1 MPALPDIIL
10 FALVPLLISAVAFY
24 FATSRAGDRA
34 VGPLGFETGIATA
47 ATLVAIIL
55 IFLPGEA
62 YYIGLRGMVPV
73 VLVWLLIPLLAW
85 NILPGIVG
93 PTIGSPLSYL
103 ELRFGQRL
111 ALVSGIVYLFGR
123 LILSALVLTALARM
137 LALALGGAPAMFIA
151 LAIGLFGTL
160 CGTACGKR
168 GATWLNVLLVA
179 MVAIGV
185 PFAIATVIKQ
195 TGGPEQ
201 LWEISQNAQRTW
213 IGDPSLNLSEPGVT
227 WTLLPFAWTAL
238 LVLLLGDE
246 ATAVRLARLRSAA
259 SVRVAFVTL
268 LAAVSFFTLAWM
280 YTGLGVFAYFHKH
293 PHEVP
298 PKWVTNVE
306 PESRLSRTDPN
317 TQLPILD
324 PATGKPA
331 SSLLSDGVK
340 YDKTTGVPILT
351 WEETDVRPETL
362 PDLIRNEKLYIR
374 NSPLPATSAA
384 DLLNETGER
393 VDPAKLATIG
403 PLSPGWPNEMLLHR
417 RATEELWP
425 FFVSSQAPPGMRG
438 LLLGGLLAAA
448 IAMVD
453 MTGVVGIPALH
464 RLFPSRTAG
473 AERILAALASL
484 GVTLLA
490 MLFVFLV
497 PFPAST
503 ILYVLACSL
512 TPVAALVMLGL
523 TSRRA
528 TSGVALATLLVGVA
542 AAVAVALLL
551 NADTR
556 ARVHPMWTVTFTFAA
571 TAMVGHLLAMVFG
584 ESRRRGQL
592 RGLVLG
598 AIPIGAL
605 QAPETTPEINVSEL
619 PLDEPPLESERW
631 K

>member
-10 FALVPLLISAVAFY
+10 FALVPLLVSAVAFF
-24 FATSRAGDRA
+24 FATSRTGDRA
-34 VGPLGFETGIATA
+34 AAPLGFESG
-47 ATLVAIIL
+47 VAIAAMLLAIML
-55 IFLPGEA
+55 VFLPGEA
-62 YYIGLRGMVPV
+62 YYVGLRGVVPV
-73 VLVWLLIPLLAW
+73 VLLWLLIPLLAW

-111 ALVSGIVYLFGR
+111 SLVAGVVYLLGR
-123 LILSALVLTALARM
+123 MILSAVVLTALARM
-137 LALALGGAPAMFIA
+137 LALALGGVPAMLVA
-151 LAIGLFGTL
+151 LSIGLFGTL
-160 CGTACGKR
+160 CSTACGKR
-168 GATWLNVLLVA
+168 GATWLNVLLAGVIA
-179 MVAIGV
+179 VGV

-195 TGGPEQ
+195 TGGPEK

-213 IGDPSLNLSEPGVT
+213 IGDPSLNLSEPGVA
-227 WTLLPFAWTAL
+227 WTLLPFTWTAL

-246 ATAVRLARLRSAA
+246 ATAARLARLRSAA
-259 SVRVAFVTL
+259 STRVAFITV
-268 LAAVSFFTLAWM
+268 LATVSFFAFAWM
-280 YTGLGVFAYFHKH
+280 YTGLGVFAFFHEH

-340 YDKTTGVPILT
+340 YDQTTGVPILS

-384 DLLNETGER
+384 DLLDETGER
-393 VDPAKLATIG
+393 VDPTKLATIG

-425 FFVSSQAPPGMRG
+425 FFLSTQAPVGMRG

-448 IAMVD
+448 LAAVD
-453 MTGVVGIPALH
+453 MTNLVGVPALH

-497 PFPAST
+497 PFPADVF
-503 ILYVLACSL
+503 LYVLAGSL
-512 TPVAALVMLGL
+512 TPLAAIVMLGL

-542 AAVAVALLL
+542 TAVAVGLALQ
-551 NADTR
+551 ADAR
-556 ARVHPMWTVTFTFAA
+556 ARVHPMWSVTFTFVA
-571 TAMVGHLLAMVFG
+571 TFIVGHLLALVFG

-605 QAPETTPEINVSEL
+605 GAPETPHEINVSEP
-619 PLDEPPLESERW
+619 PLDEPPLEPERW